1 MFRSILTALDTLAIM
16 TALLLTS
23 GCNLDRLEMDDG
35 IGPVATATAAASAAP
50 NPGQEIHRMFEPEK
64 QNATMTELPPQ
75 F

>member
-1 MFRSILTALDTLAIM
+1 MLRSILTTLDTVAVLA
-16 TALLLTS
+16 ALLLTS

-35 IGPVATATAAASAAP
+35 IGPVATATASASAVP
-50 NPGQEIHRMFEPEK
+50 DRGQEIHRMFEAQK